1 MTWREK
7 LADAALGLTVT
18 AFILALAIWALV
30 LSGCASSPAKVAA
43 VAGHTLAETSA
54 TYRRVN
60 AVAVEGC
67 TRANQPLPTPVCKAW
82 ADFST
87 WAVPTLDGLEGA
99 YLAGTNPS
107 GPDWERLLS
116 ELAELAARIFAL
128 AFPADGGA

>member
-7 LADAALGLTVT
+7 LADAALGAVVV
-18 AFILALAIWALV
+18 AGLAALGIWALV
-30 LSGCASSPAKVAA
+30 LSGCAASPAKVATI
-43 VAGHTLAETSA
+43 AGHSLAETSA

-82 ADFST
+82 ADFS
-87 WAVPTLDGLEGA
+87 AVTAPTLDRLEGA
-99 YLAGTNPS
+99 YLAGSNPT
-107 GPDWERLLS
+107 GPEWENLLG
-116 ELAELAARIFAL
+116 ELARLGAQVFAA